1 MGEGS
6 GVEILENEPY
16 TNGPGGSGQYT
27 KKIYHIGNHLPSWLK
42 AILPKAALRVEE
54 EAWNAYPYTKMR
66 TTCPFVEKFFVDV
79 ETYYYPDAGQ
89 QVKRRRRESIK
100 LLNYMFFNCVGV
112 FCLQQ

>member
-1 MGEGS
+1 KRAGWIVLERE
-6 GVEILENEPY
+6 VEWRFLEILH
-16 TNGPGGSGQYT
+16 TQMRPGGNGQYT

-66 TTCPFVEKFFVDV
+66 TTCPFVDKFFVDV

-89 QVKRRRRESIK
+89 QVQFTQ
-100 LLNYMFFNCVGV
+100 L
-112 FCLQQ
+112 

>member
-1 MGEGS
+1 M
-6 GVEILENEPY
+6 EILENTPY
-16 TNGPGGSGQYT
+16 TNGPGGNGQYT

-66 TTCPFVEKFFVDV
+66 TTCPFVDKFFVDV

-89 QVKRRRRESIK
+89 QVHVVYAIIACSTGG
-100 LLNYMFFNCVGV
+100 LGFFRAPRS
-112 FCLQQ
+112 LSRSPKKP